1 MDNLSLLANLP
12 NHVNGKHLN
21 VYRWL
26 DLVSV
31 HASRM
36 EDNKN
41 DLLPRVY
48 IEVDSLE
55 ELQSLI
61 EELSIGYRQ
70 LSNDEYRFEMLD
82 SIVIDFQ
89 FKVITLYDYYL
100 E

>member
-1 MDNLSLLANLP
+1 MEFRLAS
-12 NHVNGKHLN
+12 
-21 VYRWL
+21 VYYGLMNKNDDKAKEWL

-82 SIVIDFQ
+82 SIVMDFQ

>member
-1 MDNLSLLANLP
+1 MEFRLTS
-12 NHVNGKHLN
+12 
-21 VYRWL
+21 VYYGLMNKNDDKAKEWL

-36 EDNKN
+36 EDSKN
-41 DLLPRVY
+41 NLLPRVY